1 MFNRPK
7 IKIKL
12 TRFDKVLEIC
22 GLILLVIMWGFTI
35 VNYLKSPET
44 VPIHY
49 DSLGNINGYGSKS
62 TLLFLPL
69 IPTIIFWG
77 LTQLNKYP
85 HVFNYMTK
93 ITVDNAESQYIGA
106 TRMIRILKVS
116 LVLMFTIDTLSAF
129 FRIIGISKGL
139 GVWFFPLSIILL
151 VLPIIFAIIQPFKKK
166 NNVA

>member
-12 TRFDKVLEIC
+12 TRFDKVLEIG

-49 DSLGNINGYGSKS
+49 DSSGNINGYGDKAIP
-62 TLLFLPL
+62 LFLAL
-69 IPTIIFWG
+69 IPTFLYWG

-85 HVFNYMTK
+85 HIFNYLSE
-93 ITVDNAESQYIGA
+93 ITEDNAESQYTGA
-106 TRMIRILKVS
+106 TRMIRLLKVG
-116 LVLMFTIDTLSAF
+116 LVFMFTIETISTF

-139 GVWFFPLSIILL
+139 GVWYLPLTILL
-151 VLPIIFAIIQPFKKK
+151 LILPIILAIIQPFKKK
-166 NNVA
+166 KNVA

>member
-1 MFNRPK
+1 MNTRPK

-12 TRFDKVLEIC
+12 TRFDKVLEIG

-35 VNYLKSPET
+35 VNYFKSPET

-49 DSLGNINGYGSKS
+49 DSSGNINGYGSKS
-62 TLLFLPL
+62 TLLFLAL
-69 IPTIIFWG
+69 IPTILFWG

-85 HVFNYMTK
+85 HVFNYITK
-93 ITVDNAESQYIGA
+93 ITVDNAESQYTSA

-116 LVLMFTIDTLSAF
+116 FVLMFTIETLSAF
-129 FRIIGISKGL
+129 FTIIGITKGL
-139 GVWFFPLSIILL
+139 GVWFLPLTIILL

-166 NNVA
+166 NSVA